1 MTREAPE
8 TTPHRGRPE
17 SPDPRGS
24 DLVTYPG
31 PTRKR
36 VRDPER
42 GLHMDL
48 TNHVTPA
55 QTDSGRWPDEPGGGQ
70 GGR

>member
-8 TTPHRGRPE
+8 TTPHQERPG
-17 SPDPRGS
+17 SPDPRDS

-36 VRDPER
+36 VRDPES

-55 QTDSGRWPDEPGGGQ
+55 QTDSGRWPDEQGGGQ

>member
-17 SPDPRGS
+17 SPDLRGS
-24 DLVTYPG
+24 DLVTYLG

-36 VRDPER
+36 VRDPES
-42 GLHMDL
+42 GLHLKFDQSRD
-48 TNHVTPA
+48 PA
-55 QTDSGRWPDEPGGGQ
+55 QTDSGRRPDEPGGG
-70 GGR
+70 